1 MGDSRSGSEDDPTR
15 AMQPLDDSVDGAENY
30 TILKKTVRSTKN
42 GKTTIKYITEKVFA
56 DGRKELLTEEVKECN
71 EKDDTPEEDDKEW
84 KEWKMKLQAF
94 GMEEGKEN
102 GVSDNEDGL
111 HEGGKA
117 KGRLRKEESKSDS
130 DSSSDEEEDENA
142 KQFSRLERVS
152 LKEHNRLRKLHGA
165 PLLTLNKQMCEY
177 ATEWAEYLANSN
189 KFQHRSENKYGENIY
204 TCWSSRPEKLNARA
218 PIQSWYDEIKK
229 HTFNTEPRST
239 GTGHFTQVVWKASR
253 ELGIGVATKDGRTV
267 VVANYY
273 PPGNF
278 VGKYVA
284 NVPQLLQ
291 EQSSV

>member
-1 MGDSRSGSEDDPTR
+1 MGDSRSGSEDDTTK
-15 AMQPLDDSVDGAENY
+15 AVEALDSVDGSENY

-56 DGRKELLTEEVKECN
+56 DGRTEPLTEEVQQRDEQ
-71 EKDDTPEEDDKEW
+71 PEEDDKEW
-84 KEWKMKLQAF
+84 KEWKMKLQTF
-94 GMEEGKEN
+94 GMEGGKEN
-102 GVSDNEDGL
+102 GISDNEDSH
-111 HEGGKA
+111 HEGEAKA
-117 KGRLRKEESKSDS
+117 RLRKQESKSES

-152 LKEHNRLRKLHGA
+152 LKEHNRLRKLHGV
-165 PLLTLNKQMCEY
+165 PLLSLNKQMCEY
-177 ATEWAEYLANSN
+177 ATEWADYLANSN

-229 HTFNTEPRST
+229 HNFSTEPRST
-239 GTGHFTQVVWKASR
+239 GTGHFTQVVWKGSQ
-253 ELGIGVATKDGRTV
+253 ELGIGVATKEGRTV

-284 NVPQLLQ
+284 NVPPLLQ
-291 EQSSV
+291 DQ